1 MLDHKPWSQSI
12 VPDPLLLEDV
22 RKQGIADD
30 SYVVQPLDVIR
41 RTMARRMTESF
52 SQVPHFSLKSRIE
65 VDRLQTVRAAIN
77 AEGSENRI
85 SFNDLIIKAAAIA
98 IARYPAINASYHPK
112 GILLHAHADIAVA
125 VAIEGGLI
133 TPIIRAAE
141 EKPLAEI
148 SSEMKDMA
156 ARARRKRL
164 LPEEYS
170 GGTMTISN
178 LGMFGV
184 TEFTSIINPPQACI
198 LSVGAAFEEYR
209 VVDGVPYVAT
219 VIAPTLTCDHR
230 VVDGATGA
238 RWLQQLREVIE
249 APEEWATA

>member
-12 VPDPLLLEDV
+12 APDPLLLEEV

-30 SYVVQPLDVIR
+30 SYIVQPLDVIR

-52 SQVPHFSLKSRIE
+52 GEVPHFSLKSKIE
-65 VDRLQTVRAAIN
+65 VDRLQAARAAIN
-77 AEGSENRI
+77 AGRTDGRI

-112 GILLHAHADIAVA
+112 GILLHAHADIAIA

-141 EKPLAEI
+141 EKSVADI
-148 SSEMKDMA
+148 SAEMKDMA

-184 TEFTSIINPPQACI
+184 TGFDAVINPGQAGI
-198 LSVGAAFEEYR
+198 LSVGEVSER
-209 VVDGVPYVAT
+209 PVVTDSGIGSAHLMEV
-219 VIAPTLTCDHR
+219 TLACDHR
-230 VVDGATGA
+230 ILYGADGAEFLA
-238 RWLQQLREVIE
+238 SVKANL
-249 APEEWATA
+249 EEPGLLA

>member
-1 MLDHKPWSQSI
+1 MLDHMLWSQSI
-12 VPDPLLLEDV
+12 TPDPVLVEECA
-22 RKQGIADD
+22 KQGIPED

-41 RTMARRMTESF
+41 RTMARRMSESF
-52 SQVPHFSLKSRIE
+52 SEVPHFSLKSRIE
-65 VDRLQTVRAAIN
+65 VDRLQQARAAIN
-77 AEGSENRI
+77 VGRADDRV
-85 SFNDLIIKAAAIA
+85 SFNDLIIKAVAIA
-98 IARYPAINASYHPK
+98 IARYPAINASYHPR
-112 GILLHAHADIAVA
+112 GILLHAHADVAVA

-133 TPIIRAAE
+133 TPIVREAE
-141 EKPLAEI
+141 GKSVSQI

-170 GGTMTISN
+170 GGTITISN

-209 VVDGVPYVAT
+209 VVDGAPYVAT

-238 RWLQQLREVIE
+238 RWLQHLRDVIE

>member
-12 VPDPLLLEDV
+12 EADPLLLEEV
-22 RKQGIADD
+22 RKQGILDD
-30 SYVVQPLDVIR
+30 SYIVQPLDVIR

-52 SQVPHFSLKSRIE
+52 GEVPHFSLKSKIE
-65 VDRLQTVRAAIN
+65 VDRLQAVRAAIN
-77 AEGSENRI
+77 AGRTDDRI

-112 GILLHAHADIAVA
+112 GILLHANADIAVA

-141 EKPLAEI
+141 EKSVADI
-148 SSEMKDMA
+148 SAEMKDMA

-184 TEFTSIINPPQACI
+184 AEFTSIINPPQACI

-209 VVDGVPYVAT
+209 VVDGAPYVAT

>member
-1 MLDHKPWSQSI
+1 MLDHKPWSQPI
-12 VPDPLLLEDV
+12 EADPLLLDAV

-30 SYVVQPLDVIR
+30 SYIVQPLDVIR

-52 SQVPHFSLKSRIE
+52 GEVPHFSLKSKIE
-65 VDRLQTVRAAIN
+65 VDRLQAARAAIN
-77 AEGSENRI
+77 AGRTDDRI
-85 SFNDLIIKAAAIA
+85 SFNDLIIKAAATA
-98 IARYPAINASYHPK
+98 VARYPAINASYHPK

-141 EKPLAEI
+141 EKPVAAI
-148 SSEMKDMA
+148 SAEMKDMA
-156 ARARRKRL
+156 SRARRKRL

-209 VVDGVPYVAT
+209 VVDGAPYVAT

-249 APEEWATA
+249 APEEWAKA

>member
-1 MLDHKPWSQSI
+1 MLDHMLWSQSI
-12 VPDPLLLEDV
+12 TPDPALVEECA
-22 RKQGIADD
+22 KQGIPED

-41 RTMARRMTESF
+41 RTMARRMSESF
-52 SQVPHFSLKSRIE
+52 SEVPHFSLKSRIE
-65 VDRLQTVRAAIN
+65 VDRLQQARAAIN
-77 AEGSENRI
+77 VGRADDRV
-85 SFNDLIIKAAAIA
+85 SFNDLIIKAVAIA
-98 IARYPAINASYHPK
+98 IARYPAINASYHPR
-112 GILLHAHADIAVA
+112 GILLHAHADVAVA

-133 TPIIRAAE
+133 TPIIREAE
-141 EKPLAEI
+141 GKSVGQI

-170 GGTMTISN
+170 GGTITISN

-209 VVDGVPYVAT
+209 VVDGAPYVAT

-238 RWLQQLREVIE
+238 RWLQHLRDVIE

>member
-1 MLDHKPWSQSI
+1 MLDHKPWSQPI
-12 VPDPLLLEDV
+12 EADPLLLEEV

-30 SYVVQPLDVIR
+30 SYIVQPLDVIR

-52 SQVPHFSLKSRIE
+52 GEVPHFSLKSKIE
-65 VDRLQTVRAAIN
+65 VDRLQAARAAIN
-77 AEGSENRI
+77 VDRTDDRI

-141 EKPLAEI
+141 GKPVADI
-148 SSEMKDMA
+148 SAEMKDMA

-164 LPEEYS
+164 LPGEYS

-209 VVDGVPYVAT
+209 VAGGAPYVAT

-249 APEEWATA
+249 APEEWAKA

>member
-1 MLDHKPWSQSI
+1 MLDHKPWSQPI
-12 VPDPLLLEDV
+12 EADPLLLDAV

-30 SYVVQPLDVIR
+30 SYIVQPLDVIR

-52 SQVPHFSLKSRIE
+52 GEVPHFSLKSKIE
-65 VDRLQTVRAAIN
+65 VDRLQAVRTAIN
-77 AEGSENRI
+77 ADRTDDRI

-141 EKPLAEI
+141 EKPVAAI
-148 SSEMKDMA
+148 SAEMKDMA

-209 VVDGVPYVAT
+209 VVDGAPYVAT

-230 VVDGATGA
+230 VIDGATGA
-238 RWLQQLREVIE
+238 RWLQQLRDVIE
-249 APEEWATA
+249 APEEWAEA

>member
-1 MLDHKPWSQSI
+1 M
-12 VPDPLLLEDV
+12 
-22 RKQGIADD
+22 
-30 SYVVQPLDVIR
+30 VQPLDVIR
-41 RTMARRMTESF
+41 RTMARRMSESF
-52 SQVPHFSLKSRIE
+52 SEVPHFSLKSRIE
-65 VDRLQTVRAAIN
+65 VDRLQQARAAIN
-77 AEGSENRI
+77 VGRADDRV
-85 SFNDLIIKAAAIA
+85 SFNDLIIKAVAIA
-98 IARYPAINASYHPK
+98 IARYPAINASYHPR
-112 GILLHAHADIAVA
+112 GILLHAHADVAVA

-133 TPIIRAAE
+133 TPIIREAE
-141 EKPLAEI
+141 GKSVGQI

-170 GGTMTISN
+170 GGTITISN

-209 VVDGVPYVAT
+209 VVDGAPYVAT

-238 RWLQQLREVIE
+238 RWLQHLRDVIE

>member
-12 VPDPLLLEDV
+12 EADPLLREEV
-22 RKQGIADD
+22 RKQGILDD
-30 SYVVQPLDVIR
+30 SYIVQPLDVIR

-52 SQVPHFSLKSRIE
+52 GEVPHFSLKSKIE
-65 VDRLQTVRAAIN
+65 VDRLQAVRAAIN
-77 AEGSENRI
+77 AGRTDDRI

-112 GILLHAHADIAVA
+112 GILLHANADIAVA

-141 EKPLAEI
+141 EKSVADI
-148 SSEMKDMA
+148 SAEMKDMA

-209 VVDGVPYVAT
+209 VVDGAPYVAT

>member
-1 MLDHKPWSQSI
+1 MLDHKPWSRSI
-12 VPDPLLLEDV
+12 EADPLLLDAV

-30 SYVVQPLDVIR
+30 TYIVQPLDVIR

-52 SQVPHFSLKSRIE
+52 GEVPHFSLKSKIE
-65 VDRLQTVRAAIN
+65 VDRLQAARAAIN
-77 AEGSENRI
+77 ADRTDDRI

-98 IARYPAINASYHPK
+98 IARDPAINASYHPK

-141 EKPLAEI
+141 EKPVAAI
-148 SSEMKDMA
+148 SAEMKDLA

-209 VVDGVPYVAT
+209 VVDGAPYVAT

-230 VVDGATGA
+230 VVDGTTGA

-249 APEEWATA
+249 APEEWAKA